1 MSFYSELTRN
11 GVVTN
16 RRVRREI
23 KNREAV
29 QRNMLTPEHHRK
41 DYRRR
46 MFLAYDNVEGLTFKS
61 WTRYLST
68 VTKP

>member
-11 GVVTN
+11 GITTN
-16 RRVRREI
+16 RRVRRKI
-23 KNREAV
+23 KGREAV
-29 QRNMLTPEHHRK
+29 ERNMLTPEHKRK

-46 MFLAYDNVEGLTFKS
+46 VFAALDAGKTVAGIVV
-61 WTRYLST
+61 